1 MTASIEQARPIV
13 EAIGLTKDF
22 SDFWMRSKARA
33 VDGIDFEIRERE
45 IFGLLGP
52 NGSGK
57 STTIKIILGLL
68 RRSRGKLS
76 VFGRDPGDVSVKS
89 RIGYLPEESYLYR
102 FLNPRETLEY
112 YAKLFGQRR
121 SMRRERV
128 DELLEMVGLQHV
140 AHRAVGEFSK
150 GMARRLGLAQA
161 LINDPEFLILD
172 EPTSGLDPVGTHQVK
187 ELLIELGRRGK
198 TILLSSHLLA
208 DVEDV
213 CTRMVILYGGRIRA
227 QGTAGELLSDTEHTV
242 IRLPKLRAAT
252 IGHIDEL
259 VRREEG
265 LAVES
270 VQPARQRLE
279 EFFMGLVAKAQAEQ
293 AATSGALQGGQ
304 TARFLGAGVEPT
316 TQAEG
321 RELLDDLK
329 RGEERTAPAATAKAA
344 VAATAQQDVL
354 AELSRAPASKPASAA
369 TAPATAAP
377 AHAAPA
383 ASAKEAAPASDA
395 ASTGKGAGASTGK
408 DVDRSIIEGLLGDQ
422 PDRSKGTKD

>member
-1 MTASIEQARPIV
+1 M
-13 EAIGLTKDF
+13 
-22 SDFWMRSKARA
+22 
-33 VDGIDFEIRERE
+33 
-45 IFGLLGP
+45 
-52 NGSGK
+52 
-57 STTIKIILGLL
+57 ILGLL

-227 QGTAGELLSDTEHTV
+227 QGTAGDLLSDTDHTV
-242 IRLPKLRAAT
+242 IRLPKVRAAT
-252 IGHIDEL
+252 ISHIDEL

-265 LAVES
+265 VAVES

-304 TARFLGAGVEPT
+304 TARFLGGGAGPA

-321 RELLDDLK
+321 RALVDGLQRAED
-329 RGEERTAPAATAKAA
+329 RPSSPAQPARVPSATDAR
-344 VAATAQQDVL
+344 QDVL
-354 AELSRAPASKPASAA
+354 AELSSGGSGASPAAPTASREVGVSNAGPGPTSPSTGPAGSVPGAKPAS
-369 TAPATAAP
+369 
-377 AHAAPA
+377 
-383 ASAKEAAPASDA
+383 
-395 ASTGKGAGASTGK
+395 K

-422 PDRSKGTKD
+422 GDAPKGKQG

>member
-1 MTASIEQARPIV
+1 MTASSEQARPIV

-57 STTIKIILGLL
+57 STTIKMILGLL

-227 QGTAGELLSDTEHTV
+227 QGTAGDLLSDTEHTV
-242 IRLPKLRAAT
+242 IRLPKLRSAT

-265 LAVES
+265 VAVES

-304 TARFLGAGVEPT
+304 TARFLGGGAEPAAI
-316 TQAEG
+316 AEG
-321 RELLDDLK
+321 RELVEDLK
-329 RGEERTAPAATAKAA
+329 RGEERPASATTAVASA
-344 VAATAQQDVL
+344 AATAQQDVL
-354 AELSRAPASKPASAA
+354 AELSSAPTQKPSSAS

-377 AHAAPA
+377 AQAAPVAPTKDAA
-383 ASAKEAAPASDA
+383 ASSAGT
-395 ASTGKGAGASTGK
+395 STGKV
-408 DVDRSIIEGLLGDQ
+408 VDRSIIEGLLGDQ
-422 PDRSKGTKD
+422 ADRSKGTKD

>member
-1 MTASIEQARPIV
+1 MTASSEQARPIV

-57 STTIKIILGLL
+57 STTIKMILGLL

-242 IRLPKLRAAT
+242 IRLPKLRSAT

-265 LAVES
+265 VAVES

-304 TARFLGAGVEPT
+304 TARFLGGGGDVTP
-316 TQAEG
+316 QPEG
-321 RELLDDLK
+321 RALVEDLK
-329 RGEERTAPAATAKAA
+329 RGEERPVSATSAKASA
-344 VAATAQQDVL
+344 PATAQQDVL
-354 AELSRAPASKPASAA
+354 AELSGAPAQKPSSAS
-369 TAPATAAP
+369 TAPATATP
-377 AHAAPA
+377 AQAAPVVPT
-383 ASAKEAAPASDA
+383 KDA
-395 ASTGKGAGASTGK
+395 AATSAGTSTGKV
-408 DVDRSIIEGLLGDQ
+408 VDRSIIEGLLGDQ
-422 PDRSKGTKD
+422 ADRSKGTKD

>member
-1 MTASIEQARPIV
+1 MTASSEQARPIV

-57 STTIKIILGLL
+57 STTIKMILGLL

-227 QGTAGELLSDTEHTV
+227 QGTAGDLLSDTEHTV
-242 IRLPKLRAAT
+242 IRLPKLRSAT

-265 LAVES
+265 VAVES

-304 TARFLGAGVEPT
+304 TARFLGGGAEPAAI
-316 TQAEG
+316 AEG
-321 RELLDDLK
+321 RELVEDLK
-329 RGEERTAPAATAKAA
+329 RGEERPASATTAVASA
-344 VAATAQQDVL
+344 AATAQQDVL
-354 AELSRAPASKPASAA
+354 AELSGAPAQKPSTAS

-377 AHAAPA
+377 AQAAPV
-383 ASAKEAAPASDA
+383 APTKDA
-395 ASTGKGAGASTGK
+395 AATSAGTSTGKV
-408 DVDRSIIEGLLGDQ
+408 VDRSIIEGLLGDQ
-422 PDRSKGTKD
+422 ADRSKGTKD

>member
-1 MTASIEQARPIV
+1 MTASREQARPIV

-57 STTIKIILGLL
+57 STTIKMILGLL

-198 TILLSSHLLA
+198 SILLSSHLLA

-227 QGTAGELLSDTEHTV
+227 QGTAGDLLSDTDHTV
-242 IRLPKLRAAT
+242 IRLPKVRAAT
-252 IGHIDEL
+252 ISHIDEL

-265 LAVES
+265 VAVES

-304 TARFLGAGVEPT
+304 TARFLGGGAEPA

-321 RELLDDLK
+321 RALVDDLQ
-329 RGEERTAPAATAKAA
+329 RAEDRPSSPVQPSRAPSASDAR
-344 VAATAQQDVL
+344 QDVL
-354 AELSRAPASKPASAA
+354 AELSSGGSGASPAAPTATREVGASNAVPGPTSPATGPAGSVPGAKPAS
-369 TAPATAAP
+369 
-377 AHAAPA
+377 
-383 ASAKEAAPASDA
+383 
-395 ASTGKGAGASTGK
+395 K

-422 PDRSKGTKD
+422 GDAPKGKQG

>member
-1 MTASIEQARPIV
+1 MTASSEQARPIV

-57 STTIKIILGLL
+57 STTIKMILGLL

-227 QGTAGELLSDTEHTV
+227 QGTAGDLLSDTDHTV
-242 IRLPKLRAAT
+242 IRLPKVRAAT
-252 IGHIDEL
+252 ISHIDEL

-265 LAVES
+265 VAVES

-304 TARFLGAGVEPT
+304 TARFLGAGAEPAA
-316 TQAEG
+316 QAQG
-321 RELLDDLK
+321 RELVDDLK
-329 RGEERTAPAATAKAA
+329 RGDDRPAVTAA
-344 VAATAQQDVL
+344 VKAPVAPTVQQDVL
-354 AELSRAPASKPASAA
+354 SELSASPTPTSATGSPAGPAGPSGPASAPSA
-369 TAPATAAP
+369 SVAPGKVPAPKAA
-377 AHAAPA
+377 
-383 ASAKEAAPASDA
+383 
-395 ASTGKGAGASTGK
+395 GK

>member
-1 MTASIEQARPIV
+1 MTASSEQARPIV

-57 STTIKIILGLL
+57 STTIKMILGLL

-227 QGTAGELLSDTEHTV
+227 QGTAGDLLSDTDHTV
-242 IRLPKLRAAT
+242 IRLPKVRAAT
-252 IGHIDEL
+252 ISHIDEL

-265 LAVES
+265 VAVES

-304 TARFLGAGVEPT
+304 TARFLGAGAEPAA
-316 TQAEG
+316 QAQG
-321 RELLDDLK
+321 RELVDDLK
-329 RGEERTAPAATAKAA
+329 RGDDRPAVTTAVKAP
-344 VAATAQQDVL
+344 VAPTVQQDVL
-354 AELSRAPASKPASAA
+354 SELSASPTPTSATGSPATPSSPSSAPSASVAPGKAPAPKAA
-369 TAPATAAP
+369 
-377 AHAAPA
+377 
-383 ASAKEAAPASDA
+383 
-395 ASTGKGAGASTGK
+395 GK

-422 PDRSKGTKD
+422 GDAPKGKQG

>member
-1 MTASIEQARPIV
+1 MTASSEQARPIV

-57 STTIKIILGLL
+57 STTIKMILGLL

-227 QGTAGELLSDTEHTV
+227 QGTAGDLLSDTEHTV
-242 IRLPKLRAAT
+242 IRLPKLRSAT

-265 LAVES
+265 VAVES

-304 TARFLGAGVEPT
+304 TARFLGGGAEPAAI
-316 TQAEG
+316 AEG
-321 RELLDDLK
+321 RELVEDLK
-329 RGEERTAPAATAKAA
+329 RGEERPASATTAVASA
-344 VAATAQQDVL
+344 AATAQQDVL
-354 AELSRAPASKPASAA
+354 AELSGAPVQKPSSAS

-377 AHAAPA
+377 AQAAPVAPTKDAA
-383 ASAKEAAPASDA
+383 ASSAGT
-395 ASTGKGAGASTGK
+395 STGKV
-408 DVDRSIIEGLLGDQ
+408 VDRSIIEGLLGDQ
-422 PDRSKGTKD
+422 ADRSKGTKD

>member
-1 MTASIEQARPIV
+1 MTASREQARPIV

-57 STTIKIILGLL
+57 STTIKMILGLL

-265 LAVES
+265 VAVES

-304 TARFLGAGVEPT
+304 TARFLGAGADQS

-321 RELLDDLK
+321 RELVEDLK
-329 RGEERTAPAATAKAA
+329 RGEDRPAPSREALAPIAPTAR
-344 VAATAQQDVL
+344 QDVL
-354 AELSRAPASKPASAA
+354 AELSGARASKPSSGS
-369 TAPATAAP
+369 TAPATAGP
-377 AHAAPA
+377 AQEPPA
-383 ASAKEAAPASDA
+383 VAQRDA
-395 ASTGKGAGASTGK
+395 ARKASRS
-408 DVDRSIIEGLLGDQ
+408 DLDRSVIDGLLGDQ
-422 PDRSKGTKD
+422 SDRSNGTKD

>member
-1 MTASIEQARPIV
+1 MTASSEQARPIV

-57 STTIKIILGLL
+57 STTIKMILGLL

-227 QGTAGELLSDTEHTV
+227 QGTAGDLLSDTEHTV
-242 IRLPKLRAAT
+242 IRLPKLRSAT

-265 LAVES
+265 VAVES

-304 TARFLGAGVEPT
+304 TARFLGGGAEPAAI
-316 TQAEG
+316 AEG
-321 RELLDDLK
+321 RELVEDLK
-329 RGEERTAPAATAKAA
+329 RGEERPASATTAVASA
-344 VAATAQQDVL
+344 AATAQQDVL
-354 AELSRAPASKPASAA
+354 AELSGAPTQKPSSAS

-377 AHAAPA
+377 AQAAPVAPTKDAA
-383 ASAKEAAPASDA
+383 ASSAGT
-395 ASTGKGAGASTGK
+395 STGKV
-408 DVDRSIIEGLLGDQ
+408 VDRSIIEGLLGDQ
-422 PDRSKGTKD
+422 ADRSKGTKD

>member
-1 MTASIEQARPIV
+1 
-13 EAIGLTKDF
+13 
-22 SDFWMRSKARA
+22 
-33 VDGIDFEIRERE
+33 
-45 IFGLLGP
+45 
-52 NGSGK
+52 
-57 STTIKIILGLL
+57 
-68 RRSRGKLS
+68 
-76 VFGRDPGDVSVKS
+76 
-89 RIGYLPEESYLYR
+89 
-102 FLNPRETLEY
+102 
-112 YAKLFGQRR
+112 
-121 SMRRERV
+121 
-128 DELLEMVGLQHV
+128 V

-227 QGTAGELLSDTEHTV
+227 QGTAGDLLSDTDHTV
-242 IRLPKLRAAT
+242 IRLPKVRAAT
-252 IGHIDEL
+252 ISHIDEL

-265 LAVES
+265 VAVES

-304 TARFLGAGVEPT
+304 TARFLGAGAEPAA
-316 TQAEG
+316 QAQG
-321 RELLDDLK
+321 RELVDDLK
-329 RGEERTAPAATAKAA
+329 RGDDRPAVTTAVKAP
-344 VAATAQQDVL
+344 VAPTVQQDVL
-354 AELSRAPASKPASAA
+354 SELSASPTPTSATGSPAAPSSPSSPSSALSASVAPGKAPAPKAA
-369 TAPATAAP
+369 
-377 AHAAPA
+377 
-383 ASAKEAAPASDA
+383 
-395 ASTGKGAGASTGK
+395 GK

-422 PDRSKGTKD
+422 GDAPKGKQG

>member
-1 MTASIEQARPIV
+1 
-13 EAIGLTKDF
+13 
-22 SDFWMRSKARA
+22 MRSKARA

-57 STTIKIILGLL
+57 STTIKMILGLL

-112 YAKLFGQRR
+112 YAKLFGQHR

-128 DELLEMVGLQHV
+128 DELLDMVGLQHV

-279 EFFMGLVAKAQAEQ
+279 EFFMGLVAQAQAEQ

-304 TARFLGAGVEPT
+304 TARFLGAGADPT

-321 RELLDDLK
+321 RALVEDLR
-329 RGEERTAPAATAKAA
+329 RGEERPIVAAASQAAAATGP
-344 VAATAQQDVL
+344 QQDVL
-354 AELSRAPASKPASAA
+354 AELSGASAQKPSSGSNAPVPAAPAQAA
-369 TAPATAAP
+369 TAMPAKDGSPTSVGKDTRTP
-377 AHAAPA
+377 
-383 ASAKEAAPASDA
+383 
-395 ASTGKGAGASTGK
+395 TGKA
-408 DVDRSIIEGLLGDQ
+408 VDRSIIEGLLGDDA
-422 PDRSKGTKD
+422 DRSKGKQG